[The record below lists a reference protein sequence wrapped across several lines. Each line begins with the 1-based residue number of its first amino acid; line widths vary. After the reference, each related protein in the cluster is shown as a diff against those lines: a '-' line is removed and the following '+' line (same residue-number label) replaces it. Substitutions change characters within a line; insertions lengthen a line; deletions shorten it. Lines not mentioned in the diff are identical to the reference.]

1 MFRYIVGKVISKFSV
16 AMSRCQST
24 PGLVESHARVPL
36 EDMLVSP
43 LDEKLR
49 GYAVG
54 AGTRSLFTP
63 SSSPVLTRTTV
74 GVAGVATSIATGPIL
89 PGNNVNVNVNVNNV
103 ASRSMDSPMSAT
115 SSGQSSEDP
124 TARMPR
130 SVATQP
136 STGRQSTHSG
146 ESIINDYPF
155 GTKRRDQSEKKCF

>member
-1 MFRYIVGKVISKFSV
+1 
-16 AMSRCQST
+16 MSRCQST

>member
-1 MFRYIVGKVISKFSV
+1 MRLFRYIANKVMSKFSV

-43 LDEKLR
+43 LGDKLR
-49 GYAVG
+49 GQGYVAG

-63 SSSPVLTRTTV
+63 SSSPVLTRAAV
-74 GVAGVATSIATGPIL
+74 GVTGVATSIATGGPIL

-146 ESIINDYPF
+146 QSII
-155 GTKRRDQSEKKCF
+155 EKIVPL